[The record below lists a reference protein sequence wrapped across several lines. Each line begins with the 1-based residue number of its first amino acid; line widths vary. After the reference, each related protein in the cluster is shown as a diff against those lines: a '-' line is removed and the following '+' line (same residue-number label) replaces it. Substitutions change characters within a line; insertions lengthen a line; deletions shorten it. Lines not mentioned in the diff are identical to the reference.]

1 VHKKLT
7 LSIDE
12 ELIKFAHDFSKK
24 TKKSISSLI
33 EQYLKKLKNQTQTH
47 DLSERTSNLYG
58 IFNHHPI
65 PSKKEL
71 REYFHEENHS

>member
-1 VHKKLT
+1 MHKKLT

-24 TKKSISSLI
+24 TRKSISYMI
-33 EQYLKKLKNQTQTH
+33 EQYLKGLKNQTQNH
-47 DLSERTSNLYG
+47 DLSTKTSNLYG
-58 IFNHHPI
+58 IFANKPI

-71 REYFHEENHS
+71 REYFHEENHG